1 MASIN
6 NLMSNLGWLIGISLG
21 LVVPVQYYSLVLA
34 SPSLV
39 FLALSWRIP
48 ESPIWQIRN
57 GMKEAGRATLVWL
70 RGAKYNVEVELAE
83 LEEIVRE
90 EKRQTSDQTITSS
103 LLNRTFLWPLVISC
117 FLFTFSALSGA
128 ELISYYTGFI
138 FSNVGL
144 GMERAAILYQVS
156 SRGSA
161 SENLTFLQLT
171 ITVGYLLSPLLL
183 SRLDC
188 KYINTIFHMCSAL
201 AMITMGL
208 SFKLPGLRNMSTL
221 GLVMSGLAYGLGVGP
236 VSYVLMSELYTQGT
250 LFEKCLLGMNIFLL
264 ISQRKFIF

>member
-117 FLFTFSALSGA
+117 FLFTFSALRG
-128 ELISYYTGFI
+128 
-138 FSNVGL
+138 
-144 GMERAAILYQVS
+144 RS
-156 SRGSA
+156 SSV
-161 SENLTFLQLT
+161 T
-171 ITVGYLLSPLLL
+171 
-183 SRLDC
+183 
-188 KYINTIFHMCSAL
+188 
-201 AMITMGL
+201 
-208 SFKLPGLRNMSTL
+208 TL
-221 GLVMSGLAYGLGVGP
+221 GLSSAMSAWEWRGRPSSIRSAVEGLL
-236 VSYVLMSELYTQGT
+236 Q
-250 LFEKCLLGMNIFLL
+250 KI
-264 ISQRKFIF
+264 